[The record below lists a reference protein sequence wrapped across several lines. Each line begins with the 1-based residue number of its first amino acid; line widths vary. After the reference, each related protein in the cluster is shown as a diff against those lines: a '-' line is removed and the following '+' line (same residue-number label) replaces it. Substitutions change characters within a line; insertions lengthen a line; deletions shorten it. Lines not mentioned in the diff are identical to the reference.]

1 MFHFSLL
8 KSNFKMLIFSWGLNM
23 LNQTKTDEIVAN
35 KKRRFLFLMGL
46 VLAFSSSLYLLTLM
60 KQSSFAL
67 HSDVL
72 SHEKSVIFQ
81 IGPEVLVSNNLDG
94 GALRCEPSAVISSDA
109 IVIAWNDSY
118 GGIHGAEAGVAIGW
132 AISKNGGKTYQFGGY
147 LSKEQKDYPPDGAD
161 SWLMADGEGN
171 FYLQLLRWHKEINE
185 IQIYYMDHNHL
196 GKWKRMTDAQV
207 SDSSKGD
214 PSLDKPAMFV
224 DDSGR
229 IGIIYTEMYRGQ
241 GNSISFLL
249 SNDKGRSWSKPL
261 QISPPEEKV
270 KTGASISI
278 SGSLIVV
285 AWIEGGAMNLDE
297 VWYAIS
303 QDGGI
308 SFSAP
313 NMVYKLK
320 ESLKPPSGYSLGVGP
335 AAFISNNVWLACRKN
350 EKGHS
355 TFYLTCVEGA
365 EKGSRILL
373 FTLKSGEKTWSKPIR
388 VGNSPDK
395 AVKVF
400 PSLAMAGSRPAIL
413 YYDRRNN
420 PHTSLTDVYLSV
432 LVEELYF
439 RDAKINTVS
448 TDWTKAPGDK
458 KYAPIQRN
466 FGDYITLASHDH
478 LFVAT
483 WTDARS
489 GASRIYAR
497 TIQVH

>member
-1 MFHFSLL
+1 MD
-8 KSNFKMLIFSWGLNM
+8 K
-23 LNQTKTDEIVAN
+23 IVTN
-35 KKRRFLFLMGL
+35 NKRRFLFLMGL
-46 VLAFSSSLYLLTLM
+46 VLTFSSSLYLLTLM

-67 HSDVL
+67 HSDAL
-72 SHEKSVIFQ
+72 SHEDSGIFQ

-94 GALRCEPSAVISSDA
+94 GTLRCEPSAAISRDA

-118 GGIHGAEAGVAIGW
+118 GGIHGAETGVAIGW

-147 LSKEQKDYPPDGAD
+147 LPKEQKDYSPDGAD

-171 FYLQLLRWHKEINE
+171 FYLQLLSWHKEIDE
-185 IQIYYMDHNHL
+185 IQIYYMDHSHL
-196 GKWKRMTDAQV
+196 GKWKKMTDALV

-229 IGIIYTEMYRGQ
+229 IGIVYTEMYRGQ

-270 KTGASISI
+270 KTGACISI
-278 SGSLIVV
+278 SGSLIVA

-297 VWYAIS
+297 VWCAIS

-308 SFSAP
+308 TFSAP

-320 ESLKPPSGYSLGVGP
+320 ESIKPPSGYSFGVGP
-335 AAFISNNVWLACRKN
+335 AAIINNNVWLACRKN
-350 EKGHS
+350 ENCNS
-355 TFYLTCVEGA
+355 TFYLTCAEGA
-365 EKGSRILL
+365 GKGSRILL

-388 VGNSPDK
+388 VGNSPDR
-395 AVKVF
+395 AAKVF

-420 PHTSLTDVYLSV
+420 PRAPLTDVYLSI
-432 LVEELYF
+432 LIEGLRF
-439 RDAKINTVS
+439 QDFKINTIC
-448 TDWTKAPGDK
+448 TDWTKAPGDR

-478 LFVAT
+478 LLVAT

-489 GASRIYAR
+489 GPSKIYAR
-497 TIQVH
+497 TIQVHQEDNQNPSNN

>member
-1 MFHFSLL
+1 MEETIS
-8 KSNFKMLIFSWGLNM
+8 
-23 LNQTKTDEIVAN
+23 N
-35 KKRRFLFLMGL
+35 KKRKFPFTTMLMF
-46 VLAFSSSLYLLTLM
+46 AFCSLYLLTQL
-60 KQSSFAL
+60 KQFTLTL
-67 HSDVL
+67 HSYTPVY
-72 SHEKSVIFQ
+72 KNSVVFKL
-81 IGPEVLVSNNLDG
+81 GPEVLVSNNTDG
-94 GALRCEPSAVISSDA
+94 GALRCEPSVAISKDA
-109 IVIAWNDSY
+109 IVVAWNDSY
-118 GGIHGAEAGVAIGW
+118 GGVHGSNIGVAIGW
-132 AISKNGGKTYQFGGY
+132 AISKDQGKTFQFGGY
-147 LSKEQKDYPPDGAD
+147 LPKGQKKYPPSGAD

-249 SNDKGRSWSKPL
+249 SHNKGRNWGKPL
-261 QISPPEEKV
+261 QISPPEKKV
-270 KTGASISI
+270 KTGACISI
-278 SGSLIVV
+278 SGDLVV
-285 AWIEGGAMNLDE
+285 AAWIEGGAMNLDE
-297 VWYAIS
+297 VWSAIS

-335 AAFISNNVWLACRKN
+335 AAHISNNVWLACRKN

-365 EKGSRILL
+365 NKGSRILL
-373 FTLKSGEKTWSKPIR
+373 FTLKSGAKTWSKPIR

-400 PSLAMAGSRPAIL
+400 PSLAMAGSRPAVL

-420 PHTSLTDVYLSV
+420 LNTSLTDVYLSV
-432 LVEELYF
+432 LVEKSHF
-439 RDAKINTVS
+439 RDLKVNTVS
-448 TDWTKAPGDK
+448 TDWTKAPGDR
-458 KYAPIQRN
+458 KYAMIQRN
-466 FGDYITLASHDH
+466 FGDYITLTPHDH
-478 LFVAT
+478 LLVAT

-497 TIQVH
+497 TIQVHRRDNQNPSNN